1 MDNIYKALF
10 QRNLINDEQYQYLEA
25 IRTAK
30 VVSLYY
36 ELRLILYAGILLF
49 TGGVGYFAYQ
59 NMGEIGHLVCMTL
72 IGVGIAVG
80 FHFIAKF
87 SKPYSNLQVVVS
99 QVYFDYILI
108 LVSLLTISLFA
119 YVQVYFGL
127 VELLINWTS
136 FISAALLFLMA
147 YRYDNKALLSMGIT
161 ALAAAVGVS
170 VTPVDWVRG
179 EWEAAPDLYVVSI
192 LLGIALIVAE
202 QVTFRLGI
210 KRHFKFSLQNFG
222 LLLYFMGGIA
232 AIFDSNNG
240 ISYAVLMAVSAG
252 FVIWYAW
259 QWKAFLFF
267 LYSNIAGY
275 IAITY
280 LLFRLVENVQ
290 GGYNFFTYYF
300 PFTCIT
306 YIIILVTKKSHFAHD

>member
-1 MDNIYKALF
+1 
-10 QRNLINDEQYQYLEA
+10 
-25 IRTAK
+25 
-30 VVSLYY
+30 
-36 ELRLILYAGILLF
+36 
-49 TGGVGYFAYQ
+49 
-59 NMGEIGHLVCMTL
+59 
-72 IGVGIAVG
+72 
-80 FHFIAKF
+80 
-87 SKPYSNLQVVVS
+87 
-99 QVYFDYILI
+99 
-108 LVSLLTISLFA
+108 
-119 YVQVYFGL
+119 
-127 VELLINWTS
+127 
-136 FISAALLFLMA
+136 
-147 YRYDNKALLSMGIT
+147 
-161 ALAAAVGVS
+161 
-170 VTPVDWVRG
+170 
-179 EWEAAPDLYVVSI
+179 
-192 LLGIALIVAE
+192 
-202 QVTFRLGI
+202 
-210 KRHFKFSLQNFG
+210 
-222 LLLYFMGGIA
+222 MGGIA